1 MHRNA
6 DGKYYQEPNDES
18 EDRGGAEARV
28 GSGCGAPRFG
38 DGVPVAED
46 RQEERLLGGGGG

>member
-6 DGKYYQEPNDES
+6 DGKYYQKPNDES

-46 RQEERLLGGGGG
+46 RQEERLLGARGG